1 MEYIPNKNHKSL
13 ESEVDE
19 SDEDIEGNDHA
30 YEKEVKILFC
40 LYQLHNIESPSVSP
54 AQVLNKALAEGQN
67 PVSLTTEPSGEV
79 LAFLKDFSYG
89 IFHFGNATREIP
101 ITRSQYIHDSL
112 KCFDNTFARSTTYI
126 PHNFID

>member
-13 ESEVDE
+13 EGEVDE

-40 LYQLHNIESPSVSP
+40 LYQLQNMESPSVSP

-67 PVSLTTEPSGEV
+67 PISLTSKPSRELLV
-79 LAFLKDFSYG
+79 FLKDFPFG
-89 IFHFGNATREIP
+89 IFHFGNATREMP

-112 KCFDNTFARSTTYI
+112 KCFDNTFVRSTAYI
-126 PHNFID
+126 LHNFID

>member
-19 SDEDIEGNDHA
+19 SDEDIEGNDHT

-40 LYQLHNIESPSVSP
+40 LYQLHNIEGPSVSP
-54 AQVLNKALAEGQN
+54 AKVLNKALAEGQN

-79 LAFLKDFSYG
+79 LAFLKDFPYG
-89 IFHFGNATREIP
+89 IFYFGNTTRELP
-101 ITRSQYIHDSL
+101 ITRSQYIHNNL
-112 KCFDNTFARSTTYI
+112 KRFDNTFARSATYI
-126 PHNFID
+126 FHNFID